1 MVRTRGLYVKKHSIY
16 NSHHARTLL
25 GDLFDVTLKRQR
37 GDAETD
43 RDADTDT
50 HPNDDAGPIPVSVA
64 NA

>member
-1 MVRTRGLYVKKHSIY
+1 MVPTRGLYVKKHSIY

-25 GDLFDVTLKRQR
+25 GNFFDVSFKRQR
-37 GDAETD
+37 GDAGTD
-43 RDADTDT
+43 RDADTDA